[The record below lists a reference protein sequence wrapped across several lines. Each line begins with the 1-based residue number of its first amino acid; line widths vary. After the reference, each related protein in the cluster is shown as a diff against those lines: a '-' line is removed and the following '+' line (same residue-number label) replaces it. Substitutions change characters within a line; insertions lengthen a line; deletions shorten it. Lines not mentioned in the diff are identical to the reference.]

1 MLAHARLGRIVSVQQ
16 CCFVV
21 QFCTL
26 SFCFATM
33 ASTALS
39 SAQPWKNART
49 GNAPSTA
56 SGDASDKAAGAASD
70 KATGAA
76 SDQAARAATDPTP
89 LVCVNG
95 ESTMPP
101 RGVPCDYCGSGSSH
115 VVQVVQRVQQ
125 VQGAPQLPTRSVL

>member
-1 MLAHARLGRIVSVQQ
+1 MLAHARLGGIVSVQQ

-26 SFCFATM
+26 PFCFATM

-76 SDQAARAATDPTP
+76 SDQAARGADQAARAASDPT
-89 LVCVNG
+89 LSYNAGSMSDQVRQIK
-95 ESTMPP
+95 M
-101 RGVPCDYCGSGSSH
+101 DYSIKEAYLLH
-115 VVQVVQRVQQ
+115 
-125 VQGAPQLPTRSVL
+125 